1 MVNYLTVVIKPKEY
15 RSVVTAGEGSTIYGG
30 RQVLNTVKYDL
41 TYFPGHSG
49 YGSDEFGDF
58 IVESVT
64 DTVRNNDGSI
74 DYTYDT
80 KYADF
85 TVRHQCH
92 IDDIEG
98 GAGSGYCNYDVIEGA
113 DAKGWSGTDKTG
125 VMKFGLARE
134 TGDGSSKGLIASSE
148 PAAFQY
154 EFEEST
160 GESHRITFNCPS
172 FTRFPKY
179 SGECSSNFGAVTISG
194 QAETPVLPN
203 VPVTVD
209 YDFTEAGFKATM
221 VDTRTSLGESVA
233 GHFTISGVAAAN
245 NAPFGEGAGTY
256 GGVAKVGGTADDVST
271 DKFIS
276 TPTNFY
282 YKTTVTGNDGTI
294 KVINKSELGAV
305 LFPKN
310 EGSGEDDY
318 LGAYK
323 SVQLTESNASGIT
336 KQKQMYENGEWAEF
350 AYTTQA
356 DGNSLTFSGDYVDSK
371 GLVGTYVS
379 EVTRD
384 EDPITAQYDSM
395 RQELKQTVNTFGP
408 NGEVLDTT
416 SGTVNLN
423 LGQGTP
429 YGFGTSQQFGDFT
442 WTSDSEPV
450 IDYAAGKMTLQTRRN
465 YDEGWQ
471 QDYTYDLPFPI
482 GGVNVFVADVTSSG
496 NVPSGVPATSKVQVI
511 AEEVLET
518 GGQPAPS
525 FLSETGPTEA
535 EALYTTNSGSEYKLK
550 FDNYQ
555 RFAGFNADGSA
566 KVAGTSNSSGLS
578 VSLITGDYSTI
589 ADGYY
594 TETMTINGEQCTITY
609 RPTGGPA
616 MDESGNYESDCDT
629 LGNGSWKS
637 AKGPGAS
644 LDKYVE
650 EETRVDDVST
660 RSCGEPTGAN
670 SKCQERTITGT
681 MTTVYFPRVEGHGT
695 DDYHGKFKRYALADT
710 TFQGENTKII
720 EYDDGFTT
728 RNVYTLQ
735 VKILYN

>member
-1 MVNYLTVVIKPKEY
+1 M
-15 RSVVTAGEGSTIYGG
+15 
-30 RQVLNTVKYDL
+30 

-58 IVESVT
+58 IAEPVS

-85 TVRHQCH
+85 TVRHECH

-98 GAGSGYCNYDVIEGA
+98 GAGSGHCNYDVIEGA
-113 DAKGWSGTDKTG
+113 DAKEWSSTEKTG
-125 VMKFGLARE
+125 VMRFGLARE

-154 EFEEST
+154 EFKDSNT
-160 GESHRITFNCPS
+160 DESHRIKFNCPS

-179 SGECSSNFGAVTISG
+179 SGECTSNFGAVTISG

-203 VPVTVD
+203 VPVDVE
-209 YDFTEAGFKATM
+209 YDFTEAGFSATM
-221 VDTRTSLGESVA
+221 TDTRTSLGESVA
-233 GHFTISGVAAAN
+233 GHFTISGSSD
-245 NAPFGEGAGTY
+245 APFGNGQGTY
-256 GGVAKVGGTADDVST
+256 GGVAKVGAEASEVST
-271 DKFIS
+271 EKFIS

-282 YKTTVTGNDGTI
+282 YKTTVTGNDGTV

-323 SVQLTESNASGIT
+323 SVQLTESNASGVT

-356 DGNSLTFSGDYVDSK
+356 EGNTLTFTGDYVDSK

-395 RQELKQTVNTFGP
+395 RQWLKQTVNTFGP
-408 NGEVLDTT
+408 NGEVVDTT
-416 SGTVNLN
+416 TGECNLN

-429 YGFGTSQQFGDFT
+429 EGTGTSEQFGDFT
-442 WTSDSEPV
+442 WTSESAPD
-450 IDYAAGKMTLQTRRN
+450 IDYTAGKMTLRTRRN
-465 YDEGWQ
+465 YDAGWH

-482 GGVNVFVADVTSSG
+482 GGVNVFTADVTSG
-496 NVPSGVPATSKVQVI
+496 GANMPNGMPASSQVLVV
-511 AEEVLET
+511 AEEILET

-525 FLSETGPTEA
+525 FLSETNPTDA
-535 EALYTTNSGSEYKLK
+535 EALYTNDNGKEYK
-550 FDNYQ
+550 FSFTDYQ
-555 RFAGFNADGSA
+555 RFAGFNSDGST
-566 KVAGTSNSSGLS
+566 KVAGTTNVAGLGS
-578 VSLITGDYSTI
+578 VSLVTGDYSTI

-594 TETMTINGEQCTITY
+594 TETMSINGTPCTITY

-616 MDESGNYESDCDT
+616 MDESGDYESNCPG
-629 LGNGSWKS
+629 LANGSWKS
-637 AKGPGAS
+637 AKGTGAS

-660 RSCGEPTGAN
+660 RTCEDGPENA
-670 SKCQERTITGT
+670 KCKDRTITGT

-710 TFQGENTKII
+710 TFQGENIKMI

-735 VKILYN
+735 VITIYK

>member
-1 MVNYLTVVIKPKEY
+1 
-15 RSVVTAGEGSTIYGG
+15 
-30 RQVLNTVKYDL
+30 
-41 TYFPGHSG
+41 
-49 YGSDEFGDF
+49 
-58 IVESVT
+58 
-64 DTVRNNDGSI
+64 
-74 DYTYDT
+74 
-80 KYADF
+80 
-85 TVRHQCH
+85 
-92 IDDIEG
+92 
-98 GAGSGYCNYDVIEGA
+98 
-113 DAKGWSGTDKTG
+113 
-125 VMKFGLARE
+125 MKFGLARE
-134 TGDGSSKGLIASSE
+134 TGDGSSMGLIASSE

-154 EFEEST
+154 EFEDNT
-160 GESHRITFNCPS
+160 GDSHRITFNCPA

-179 SGECSSNFGAVTISG
+179 SGECTSNFGAVTISSD
-194 QAETPVLPN
+194 EDTPVLPN

-209 YDFTEAGFKATM
+209 YDFTEAGFQATM

-233 GHFTISGVAAAN
+233 GHFTISGSPS
-245 NAPFGEGAGTY
+245 APFGNGQGTY
-256 GGVAKVGGTADDVST
+256 GGVAKVGAEADEVST
-271 DKFIS
+271 EKFIS

-282 YKTTVTGNDGTI
+282 YKTTVTGNDGTV

-323 SVQLTESNASGIT
+323 SVQLTESNASGVT

-350 AYTTQA
+350 AYTTTA
-356 DGNSLTFSGDYVDSK
+356 EGNSLTFTGDYVDSK

-379 EVTRD
+379 EVQRD

-395 RQELKQTVNTFGP
+395 RQLLKQNINAFGP
-408 NGEVLDTT
+408 NGEVVDTT
-416 SGTVNLN
+416 TGEVNLN
-423 LGQGTP
+423 LGQGLPTGSGVSEK
-429 YGFGTSQQFGDFT
+429 YGAFT
-442 WTSDSEPV
+442 WESDAEPV
-450 IDYAAGKMTLQTRRN
+450 IDYTAGKMTLRTRRV
-465 YDEGWQ
+465 YESPSWQ
-471 QDYTYDLPFPI
+471 QEYVYDLPFPI
-482 GGVNVFVADVTSSG
+482 GAVNVFVADVTSSG
-496 NVPSGVPATSKVQVI
+496 DVPNGVPATSKVQVV

-525 FLSETGPTEA
+525 FLSEAGPTEA
-535 EALYTTNSGSEYKLK
+535 EALYIPNNGGEYKLK

-555 RFAGFNADGSA
+555 RFAGFNEDGSA
-566 KVAGTSNSSGLS
+566 KVAGTSSAAGLGS
-578 VSLITGDYSTI
+578 VSLVTGDYSTI

-594 TETMTINGEQCTITY
+594 SETMTIDGAECTITY

-616 MDESGNYESDCDT
+616 MDESGDYESNCPK

-660 RSCGEPTGAN
+660 RTCGEKTGEN
-670 SKCQERTITGT
+670 KKCQDRTITGT

-695 DDYHGKFKRYALADT
+695 DDYHGNFKRYALADT
-710 TFQGENTKII
+710 TFQGENTKMI

-735 VKILYN
+735 VKIIARIYN

>member
-1 MVNYLTVVIKPKEY
+1 M
-15 RSVVTAGEGSTIYGG
+15 
-30 RQVLNTVKYDL
+30 

-58 IVESVT
+58 IAEPVE

-85 TVRHQCH
+85 TVRHECH

-98 GAGSGYCNYDVIEGA
+98 GAGSGHCNYDVIEGA
-113 DAKGWSGTDKTG
+113 DAKEWSGTDKTG
-125 VMKFGLARE
+125 VMRFGLARE

-154 EFEEST
+154 EFKDSNT
-160 GESHRITFNCPS
+160 DESHRITFNCPS

-179 SGECSSNFGAVTISG
+179 SGDCTSNFGAVTISG
-194 QAETPVLPN
+194 QDETPVLPN
-203 VPVTVD
+203 VPVEVE
-209 YDFTEAGFKATM
+209 YDFTEAGFSATM
-221 VDTRTSLGESVA
+221 TDTRTSLGESVA
-233 GHFTISGVAAAN
+233 GHFTISGSSG
-245 NAPFGEGAGTY
+245 APFGNGQGTY
-256 GGVAKVGGTADDVST
+256 GGVAKVGGDASDVST
-271 DKFIS
+271 EKFIS

-282 YKTTVTGNDGTI
+282 YKTTVTGNDGTV

-323 SVQLTESNASGIT
+323 SVQLTESNASGVT

-350 AYTTQA
+350 AYTTEA
-356 DGNSLTFSGDYVDSK
+356 VGNTLTFTGDYVDSK

-395 RQELKQTVNTFGP
+395 RQWLKQTVKAFGP
-408 NGEVLDTT
+408 NGEVVDATI
-416 SGTVNLN
+416 GEVNLN

-429 YGFGTSQQFGDFT
+429 EGTGTSAQFGDFK
-442 WTSDSEPV
+442 WTSESAPE
-450 IDYAAGKMTLQTRRN
+450 IDYTAGTMTLRTRRN
-465 YDEGWQ
+465 YEGWH

-482 GGVNVFVADVTSSG
+482 GGVNVFTADVTSAG
-496 NVPSGVPATSKVQVI
+496 ANKPNNVPASSQVLVV
-511 AEEVLET
+511 AEEVLQT
-518 GGQPAPS
+518 GEEPAPS
-525 FLSETGPTEA
+525 FLSETDPTDA
-535 EALYTTNSGSEYKLK
+535 EALFTNDNGDEYKLS
-550 FDNYQ
+550 FTDYQ
-555 RFAGFNADGSA
+555 RFAGFNSDGST
-566 KVAGTSNSSGLS
+566 KVAGTTNVAGLGS
-578 VSLITGDYSTI
+578 VSLVTGDYSTV

-594 TETMTINGEQCTITY
+594 TETMTINGTPCTITY

-616 MDESGNYESDCDT
+616 MDESGDYESNCPG
-629 LGNGSWKS
+629 LANGSWKS
-637 AKGPGAS
+637 AKGTGAS

-660 RSCGEPTGAN
+660 RKCGTGPENA
-670 SKCQERTITGT
+670 KCKDRKITGT

-735 VKILYN
+735 VKTITRISTAKIRRPS